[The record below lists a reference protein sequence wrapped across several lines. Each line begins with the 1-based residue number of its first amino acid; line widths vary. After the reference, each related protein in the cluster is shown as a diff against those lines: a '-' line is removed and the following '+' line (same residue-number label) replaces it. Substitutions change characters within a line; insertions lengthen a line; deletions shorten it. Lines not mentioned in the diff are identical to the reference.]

1 MRIGNE
7 NLLDAS
13 GAVSLAS
20 NQTLK
25 PVYLGHILNYSIQ
38 LVFTGSPT
46 GTFKLQASN
55 DPGRPSGASD
65 TEVQIGLSNWTD
77 IADSTQAISAAGDHT
92 WTVENAGYSWV
103 RVVYTFASGSGS
115 LTSAR
120 CVVKGL

>member
-1 MRIGNE
+1 MRIANE

-20 NQTLK
+20 NQTLR
-25 PVYLGHILNYSIQ
+25 PVYLGHIINYSIQ

-103 RVVYTFASGSGS
+103 RVVYTFGSGSGS

-120 CVVKGL
+120 CTVKGL